1 MAGNTYQWTDA
12 SHTAIRETTTTERV
26 ITVADFQAEIA
37 RLANAIAAIDPL
49 TDKELRAEIQALLD
63 TPGPPAD
70 RKQQILDAINNQE
83 TLRAEKVT
91 LQERRQKLLQFRDYV
106 LSVVQNPLRP
116 RFSSG
121 RRP

>member
-106 LSVVQNPLRP
+106 LSVVQNP
-116 RFSSG
+116 
-121 RRP
+121 